1 MVSEV
6 IREIRENPEV
16 REEVRRLILTD
27 ELLAVPAILARIDE
41 RQGRMD
47 ERQGR
52 MENRLDGMDE
62 RQGRMENRLDG
73 MDERQ
78 GRMEDR
84 QDQMEE
90 TQRQIVQLLA
100 GQGERLERVEET
112 QSQMVRLLAGQ
123 GERLERVEET
133 QARLVE
139 TQAHMAAI
147 LGRMEIDLA
156 GIKGSVVESRAQR
169 RMLELA
175 SARLGLHSSEVVVGP
190 MLPTGASQ
198 QFLYACQ
205 QAEASAEQR
214 ERLRNTDLII
224 RARKGTDGASKP
236 VYLAVEVAYSLDD
249 RDIDR
254 VGESM
259 AILRGLVPRSAEPD
273 AEVMGAIFGT
283 RISDKFRDMA
293 EARYLNV
300 FDEELPR

>member
-112 QSQMVRLLAGQ
+112 Q
-123 GERLERVEET
+123 
-133 QARLVE
+133 ARLVE

-214 ERLRNTDLII
+214 ERLRHTDLII

>member
-41 RQGRMD
+41 RQGRM
-47 ERQGR
+47 E
-52 MENRLDGMDE
+52 
-62 RQGRMENRLDG
+62 
-73 MDERQ
+73 ERQ

-84 QDQMEE
+84 LDGMDGRQGRLENHLDRMEDRQDRMEE
-90 TQRQIVQLLA
+90 TQRQVVQLLT
-100 GQGERLERVEET
+100 GQAERLDRVEE
-112 QSQMVRLLAGQ
+112 M
-123 GERLERVEET
+123 

-214 ERLRNTDLII
+214 ERLRSTDLII

-259 AILRGLVPRSAEPD
+259 AILRGLVPRSAEPE
-273 AEVMGAIFGT
+273 AEVMGAIYGT
-283 RISDKFRDMA
+283 RISDNFRDMA

>member
-1 MVSEV
+1 MVNEV

-41 RQGRMD
+41 RQGRM
-47 ERQGR
+47 E
-52 MENRLDGMDE
+52 ERLDGMDG
-62 RQGRMENRLDG
+62 RQGR
-73 MDERQ
+73 
-78 GRMEDR
+78 
-84 QDQMEE
+84 MEE
-90 TQRQIVQLLA
+90 TQRQVVQLLA
-100 GQGERLERVEET
+100 GQGERLDRVEEM
-112 QSQMVRLLAGQ
+112 QARL
-123 GERLERVEET
+123 VET

-139 TQAHMAAI
+139 TQANMSSI
-147 LGRMEIDLA
+147 LERMETDLG

-259 AILRGLVPRSAEPD
+259 AILRGLVPRSAEPE
-273 AEVMGAIFGT
+273 AEVMGAIYGT
-283 RISDKFRDMA
+283 RISDNFRDMA

>member
-1 MVSEV
+1 
-6 IREIRENPEV
+6 
-16 REEVRRLILTD
+16 
-27 ELLAVPAILARIDE
+27 
-41 RQGRMD
+41 
-47 ERQGR
+47 
-52 MENRLDGMDE
+52 MEDRLDGMDE
-62 RQGRMENRLDG
+62 RQGRMED
-73 MDERQ
+73 RQ

-90 TQRQIVQLLA
+90 TQRQIVQ
-100 GQGERLERVEET
+100 
-112 QSQMVRLLAGQ
+112 LLAGQ

-224 RARKGTDGASKP
+224 RARKGTDGAS
-236 VYLAVEVAYSLDD
+236 
-249 RDIDR
+249 
-254 VGESM
+254 
-259 AILRGLVPRSAEPD
+259 
-273 AEVMGAIFGT
+273 
-283 RISDKFRDMA
+283 
-293 EARYLNV
+293 EARV
-300 FDEELPR
+300 PGS

>member
-1 MVSEV
+1 MVNEV

-27 ELLAVPAILARIDE
+27 ELLAVPAILARV
-41 RQGRMD
+41 D

-52 MENRLDGMDE
+52 MEE
-62 RQGRMENRLDG
+62 RQGRMEDRLDG

-78 GRMEDR
+78 GRMEDRQGRMEEGR

-100 GQGERLERVEET
+100 GQGERLDRVEEM
-112 QSQMVRLLAGQ
+112 QARMV
-123 GERLERVEET
+123 ET

-139 TQAHMAAI
+139 TQANMSSI
-147 LGRMEIDLA
+147 LERMETDLG

-259 AILRGLVPRSAEPD
+259 AILRGLVPRSAEPE
-273 AEVMGAIFGT
+273 AEVMGAIYGT
-283 RISDKFRDMA
+283 RISDNFRDMA

>member
-41 RQGRMD
+41 RQGRM
-47 ERQGR
+47 E
-52 MENRLDGMDE
+52 
-62 RQGRMENRLDG
+62 
-73 MDERQ
+73 ERQ

-84 QDQMEE
+84 LDGMDGRQGRLENHLDRMEDRQDRMEE
-90 TQRQIVQLLA
+90 TQRQVVQLLA
-100 GQGERLERVEET
+100 GQAERLDRVEEM
-112 QSQMVRLLAGQ
+112 QARMV
-123 GERLERVEET
+123 ET

-139 TQAHMAAI
+139 TQANMSSI
-147 LGRMEIDLA
+147 LERMETDLG

-205 QAEASAEQR
+205 QAEASVEQR

-259 AILRGLVPRSAEPD
+259 AILRGLVPRSAEPE
-273 AEVMGAIFGT
+273 AEVMGAIYGT
-283 RISDKFRDMA
+283 RISDNFRDMA

>member
-1 MVSEV
+1 MVNEV

-27 ELLAVPAILARIDE
+27 ELLAVPAILARV
-41 RQGRMD
+41 D

-52 MENRLDGMDE
+52 MEERQGRMEDRLDGMDE
-62 RQGRMENRLDG
+62 RQGRMED
-73 MDERQ
+73 RQ

-100 GQGERLERVEET
+100 GQGERLDRVEEM
-112 QSQMVRLLAGQ
+112 QARMV
-123 GERLERVEET
+123 ET

-139 TQAHMAAI
+139 TQANMSSI
-147 LGRMEIDLA
+147 LERMETDLG

-259 AILRGLVPRSAEPD
+259 AILRGLVPRSAEPE
-273 AEVMGAIFGT
+273 AEVMGAIYGT
-283 RISDKFRDMA
+283 RISDNFRDMA

>member
-1 MVSEV
+1 MTGWTSARAGWKTDRTGWKKPRGKSSNCWPGRLSVS
-6 IREIRENPEV
+6 
-16 REEVRRLILTD
+16 T
-27 ELLAVPAILARIDE
+27 
-41 RQGRMD
+41 G
-47 ERQGR
+47 
-52 MENRLDGMDE
+52 
-62 RQGRMENRLDG
+62 
-73 MDERQ
+73 
-78 GRMEDR
+78 
-84 QDQMEE
+84 
-90 TQRQIVQLLA
+90 
-100 GQGERLERVEET
+100 VEEM
-112 QSQMVRLLAGQ
+112 QARL
-123 GERLERVEET
+123 VET

-139 TQAHMAAI
+139 TQANMSFI
-147 LGRMEIDLA
+147 LERMETDLG

-205 QAEASAEQR
+205 QAEASVEQR
-214 ERLRNTDLII
+214 EWLRNTDLII

-259 AILRGLVPRSAEPD
+259 AILRGLVPRSAEPE
-273 AEVMGAIFGT
+273 AEVMGAIYGT
-283 RISDKFRDMA
+283 RISDNFRDMA